1 MAHPYEILRRIPK
14 RGPASAATPMLFW
27 PAKQT
32 SRGCTMSRSSVWSLA
47 VAMAACGGASAPTF
61 AQNQP
66 FTVTQVGDFDIPWAI
81 AFLPDGRMLVTEQRG
96 MLKLYTPGGAS
107 VDVRGVP
114 QVSWFGQGGLGDIVL
129 HPSFAQNGLVYLSY
143 AEAGEG
149 ETRGAAVARAKLA
162 LDASG
167 GELQNLHVIWRQS
180 PKVDGGG
187 HYSHRIAFGGG
198 YLWVSSGERQKFDP
212 PQDMSTNLGKVVRL
226 NEDGSVPRDNPFA
239 DRGGVTAQIWSLGHR
254 NLLGL
259 AFDAQGRLWDVEM
272 GPMGGDELNQVRR
285 GANYGYPIVSNGDH
299 YDGKVIPDHDTRP
312 EFAAPAVWWN
322 PVISPSNLLF
332 YSGNEFP
339 QWQGDALISGLSSQ
353 AIIRIE
359 FDGERAREAERYEM
373 GMRVRA
379 IEQGPDG
386 ELWILEDG
394 REGRGG
400 QGRMFKLTAR
410 GPSGQ

>member
-1 MAHPYEILRRIPK
+1 MPWDRR
-14 RGPASAATPMLFW
+14 
-27 PAKQT
+27 
-32 SRGCTMSRSSVWSLA
+32 SRVRIGSDL
-47 VAMAACGGASAPTF
+47 
-61 AQNQP
+61 P
-66 FTVTQVGDFDIPWAI
+66 FTVTEVADFDIPWAM

-107 VDVRGVP
+107 VDIRGVP
-114 QVSWFGQGGLGDIVL
+114 QVSWFGQGGLGDVVL
-129 HPSFAQNGLVYLSY
+129 HPDFANNGLVYLSY

-149 ETRGAAVARAKLA
+149 ELRGAAVARAKLA
-162 LDASG
+162 LNANG
-167 GELQNLHVIWRQS
+167 GELQNLQVIWRQS

-198 YLWVSSGERQKFDP
+198 YLWISSGERQKFDP
-212 PQDMSTNLGKVVRL
+212 AQDMNSNLGKVVRL

-332 YSGNEFP
+332 YTGTEFP

-359 FDGERAREAERYEM
+359 FEGDRAREAERYDM
-373 GMRVRA
+373 GMRVRS
-379 IEQGPDG
+379 IELSPTG
-386 ELWILEDG
+386 ELWVLEDG

-400 QGRMFKLTAR
+400 QGRMYKLAAR
-410 GPSGQ
+410 GASGQ

>member
-1 MAHPYEILRRIPK
+1 MK
-14 RGPASAATPMLFW
+14 
-27 PAKQT
+27 
-32 SRGCTMSRSSVWSLA
+32 SRNCTWSLVVALA
-47 VAMAACGGASAPTF
+47 VCGVTTPAL
-61 AQNQP
+61 AQNMP

-81 AFLPDGRMLVTEQRG
+81 AFLPDGRLLVTEQRG
-96 MLKLYTPGGAS
+96 MLKLYTPGGAN

-114 QVSWFGQGGLGDIVL
+114 QVSYFGQGGLSDVVL
-129 HPSFAQNGLVYLSY
+129 HPNFAQNGLVYLSY

-149 ETRGAAVARAKLA
+149 ETRGAAVARAKLV
-162 LDASG
+162 LDGSG
-167 GELQNLHVIWRQS
+167 GELQNLQVIWRQS

-212 PQDMSTNLGKVVRL
+212 AQDMSTNLGKVVRL
-226 NEDGSVPRDNPFA
+226 NEDGSVPSDNPFA

-259 AFDAQGRLWDVEM
+259 AFDSQGRLWDVEM

-312 EFAAPAVWWN
+312 DFAAPAVWWN

-332 YSGNEFP
+332 YDGAEFP
-339 QWQGDALISGLSSQ
+339 QWRGDALISGLSSQ

-359 FDGERAREAERYEM
+359 FDGDRAREAERYDM
-373 GMRVRA
+373 GMRVRT
-379 IEQGPDG
+379 IEQGPNG
-386 ELWILEDG
+386 ELWMLEDG

-410 GPSGQ
+410 R